1 VPLLV
6 GLVKLAHVFAG
17 FWLVAGLVGRG
28 VTQVRA
34 ERTADIGTV
43 KVLVELIGRFDSLM
57 VIPASTAV
65 LALGL
70 LAAWIEGL
78 PILGFLQGAHTNWLL
93 VALVLY
99 LSIMV
104 LVPTV
109 FIPRGKRF
117 GATLDDAIR
126 AGGVTDRLKAAFRD
140 PVVRAAHVWEL
151 VAIALIIWLMI
162 LKPI

>member
-1 VPLLV
+1 MALLV
-6 GLVKLAHVFAG
+6 ALVKLAHVFAG

-28 VTQVRA
+28 VTQVKA

-43 KVLVELIGRFDSLM
+43 KVLIELIGRFDSLM

-70 LAAWIEGL
+70 VAAWIEGL

-104 LVPTV
+104 LVPTCSFLAANGLV
-109 FIPRGKRF
+109 RRSTMRYAR
-117 GATLDDAIR
+117 ATSPND
-126 AGGVTDRLKAAFRD
+126 
-140 PVVRAAHVWEL
+140 
-151 VAIALIIWLMI
+151 
-162 LKPI
+162 